1 MSCEEAYIKNIENA
15 IRSLRLGTKEK
26 SEAMKAVGFNLNR
39 LKSVN
44 SGMYD
49 DLLEKYKQALKIK

>member
-1 MSCEEAYIKNIENA
+1 MSSEENYIANIENA

-44 SGMYD
+44 IGMYSD
-49 DLLEKYKQALKIK
+49 YLEKYKQVLKNK